1 MKKFK
6 REHTPSTF
14 YTPSA
19 TPLRKSRID
28 RRVGSQR
35 PIDVMQWLTA
45 LLLVFCLASL
55 SARAFAASDLPTGND
70 AANPT
75 VATLQALAGKD
86 AAGELPRTRIETD
99 HQTGEIRFIINGETA
114 AVLSENGLIVDG
126 NVNGHAF
133 LHGSNTGTG
142 DDGSDQA
149 ENSKAG
155 GAP

>member
-6 REHTPSTF
+6 RKHILSTF

-35 PIDVMQWLTA
+35 RINVMQWLTA

-55 SARAFAASDLPTGND
+55 SARAFAASDLPTGN
-70 AANPT
+70 
-75 VATLQALAGKD
+75 G
-86 AAGELPRTRIETD
+86 AAGDLPQTRIETD
-99 HQTGEIRFIINGETA
+99 HETGEIRFIIDGETA
-114 AVLSENGLIVDG
+114 AILSGNGLTVDG

-133 LHGSNTGTG
+133 LHGSDTGASET
-142 DDGSDQA
+142 DSYQA
-149 ENSKAG
+149 DNQDEG